1 MFVFID
7 ESGFDKRISRNYA
20 CSLVGKRAVVKK
32 FMQNWGPHITAIP
45 IICTEGIIDI
55 GMYTGNVNAVTF
67 LNFVTDKLCPNLL
80 PFNGRNPRSVV
91 ILDNAAIHHT
101 QEAVDAIHATGAIIF
116 LPPYS
121 PDFMPLEELFAQVK
135 NWIRENDAAWRFC
148 QDPELMV
155 EEAFLHV
162 TDEEVKNYIHHAEYF

>member
-1 MFVFID
+1 MLCGPNSNPIPDSF
-7 ESGFDKRISRNYA
+7 RT
-20 CSLVGKRAVVKK
+20 
-32 FMQNWGPHITAIP
+32 WG
-45 IICTEGIIDI
+45 
-55 GMYTGNVNAVTF
+55 
-67 LNFVTDKLCPNLL
+67 
-80 PFNGRNPRSVV
+80 
-91 ILDNAAIHHT
+91 
-101 QEAVDAIHATGAIIF
+101 IHATGAIVIF

-135 NWIRENDAAWRFC
+135 NWIRENDAAWQFC

>member
-1 MFVFID
+1 MLIEFISKLA
-7 ESGFDKRISRNYA
+7 ESLFNISYFFICYA
-20 CSLVGKRAVVKK
+20 SFCR
-32 FMQNWGPHITAIP
+32 H
-45 IICTEGIIDI
+45 
-55 GMYTGNVNAVTF
+55 
-67 LNFVTDKLCPNLL
+67 
-80 PFNGRNPRSVV
+80 
-91 ILDNAAIHHT
+91 AAIHHT
-101 QEAVDAIHATGAIIF
+101 QEAVDAIHATGAIVIF

-135 NWIRENDAAWRFC
+135 NWIRENDAAWQFC